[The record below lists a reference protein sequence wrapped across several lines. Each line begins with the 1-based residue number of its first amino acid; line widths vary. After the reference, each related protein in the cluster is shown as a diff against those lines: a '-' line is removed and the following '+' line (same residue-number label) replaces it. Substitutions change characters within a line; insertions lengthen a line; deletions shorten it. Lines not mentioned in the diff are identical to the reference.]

1 MSYNDLRKGR
11 FSESNQLYF
20 ITTVTHERN
29 QVFNNFN
36 SARILI
42 NTMKY
47 LDKSNYVKSLSW
59 VVMPDHLHWLFQL
72 GDRATLPEVVKRLK
86 ASSAR
91 SINQG
96 INRQGAIWQKS
107 YYDRALRSDEDVKT
121 LSRYIIANPLRAG
134 LVEDIGDYSHWDAV
148 WL

>member
-11 FSESNQLYF
+11 FSESNQFYF
-20 ITTVTHERN
+20 VTTVTHERKP
-29 QVFNNFN
+29 VFNRF
-36 SARILI
+36 SSSRILI
-42 NTMKY
+42 NTMKH
-47 LDKSNYVKSLSW
+47 LDKHNYVNSLSW

-72 GDRATLPEVVKRLK
+72 SDMSTLPEVMKRLK

-91 SINQG
+91 SINRA

-107 YYDRALRSDEDVKT
+107 YYDRALRYDEDIKR

-134 LVEDIGDYSHWDAV
+134 LVKDIGDYSHWDAV